1 MTRVEYMKKMHQDQ
15 DAYTNTIYRFI
26 GEQMEKDPRYQT
38 YLKKCYDEDER
49 DLDEEEQIP
58 DFDSWFK
65 TTYFNPEKDCFKE
78 GVEDW
83 LGQMQHMKILDQW
96 LTDIDL
102 KGFVGN
108 LIKDEGFE
116 LHLNYSTGQNPGD
129 VYSMM
134 FNPRV
139 YIHLDLTERFEYLKD
154 IKNWI

>member
-1 MTRVEYMKKMHQDQ
+1 MTRSEYWDKMHQDQ
-15 DAYTNTIYRFI
+15 DAYTNAIYRFI
-26 GEQMEKDPRYQT
+26 GEQMDKDPRYQT
-38 YLKKCYDEDER
+38 YLKKCYDER
-49 DLDEEEQIP
+49 GLDEEEQAL

-83 LGQMQHMKILDQW
+83 LGQMKHMEILDQW
-96 LTDIDL
+96 LSDIDL
-102 KGFVGN
+102 KGFVDN
-108 LIKDEGFE
+108 LIKDEAFE
-116 LHLNYSTGQNPGD
+116 LHLNYSTGQRPGD

-154 IKNWI
+154 IKNWL